1 MHRIVIIKEHKTPV
15 PSNRFDIKE
24 F

>member
-1 MHRIVIIKEHKTPV
+1 MHRILIIKEHKTPV